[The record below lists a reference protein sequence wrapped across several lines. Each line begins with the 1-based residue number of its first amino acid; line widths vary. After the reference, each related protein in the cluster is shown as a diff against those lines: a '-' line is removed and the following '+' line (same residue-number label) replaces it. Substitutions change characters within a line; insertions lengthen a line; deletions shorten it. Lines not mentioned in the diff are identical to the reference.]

1 MLGCSGDPPVTAAPV
16 ASENSRTDQ
25 AEAAPAQPSSGST
38 TVWLHRGPEIVGLVG
53 DAAYYWDSEMSDAGG
68 IVSLAIADGRLLAKQ
83 PIRGSNVNGMP
94 SYWLPGS
101 GDEFIAAWDETPMLL
116 APDQP
121 SAKLEAG
128 ASADLQVRW
137 KGPTGRWG
145 EAIIV
150 GEKLILWD
158 YAPRQAVVAFSTV
171 TGAEL
176 WQAPLVREANGVSL
190 DYDGESVI
198 VVWQQ
203 YSATAPTPTV
213 TIAQRVRALD
223 PETGTTRWAQDFKEH
238 TGGIAAAG
246 DTLLVAKDADLL
258 FLRGKDRALVKKIAT
273 GHSPT
278 IYPSFAVG
286 EERVFVGLRDAVTA
300 YDPDTGEVQWRHP
313 IEVNAPAMAI
323 SGEHVLVSGT
333 HELVA
338 LERTTGTPAWK
349 VSIGIR
355 PYRIEANERGV
366 VAIGGLAVGFSLP
379 AHFEPERATL
389 SGRVELRCVEPDKV
403 TVQVG
408 PVTTKLDNE
417 GRYAAIVETAGLLLV
432 SAMDTRER
440 FEESRPR
447 APAAEFVP
455 LTGAGTY
462 DVPTIILDR
471 CEG

>member
-1 MLGCSGDPPVTAAPV
+1 MTANPAVPEDSGAEPAAA
-16 ASENSRTDQ
+16 ASLE
-25 AEAAPAQPSSGST
+25 PSSAST
-38 TVWLHRGPEIVGLVG
+38 TLWLHRGPEIVGLVG
-53 DAAYYWDSEMSDAGG
+53 DAAYYWDSAMSDAGG
-68 IVSLAIADGRLLAKQ
+68 IVSLAVADGHLLAKQ
-83 PIRGSNVNGMP
+83 PIRGSNVNGKP
-94 SYWLPGS
+94 SFWLPGS
-101 GDEFIAAWDETPMLL
+101 GDEVIAAWGERPVFL
-116 APDQP
+116 APVLP
-121 SAKLEAG
+121 SAALEPGAG
-128 ASADLQVRW
+128 AGLEVRW
-137 KGPTGRWG
+137 RGPVGRWG
-145 EAIIV
+145 EAMIV

-158 YAPRQAVVAFSTV
+158 FAPRQAVVAFSTL

-190 DYDGESVI
+190 DYDGKSVI
-198 VVWQQ
+198 ARWQQ

-223 PETGTTRWAQDFKEH
+223 PETGSTRWAQDFTEH

-258 FLRGKDRALVKKIAT
+258 FLRGSDRALIKKIAT

-278 IYPSFAVG
+278 IYPSFAVDG
-286 EERVFVGLRDAVTA
+286 ERVFVGLRDAITA
-300 YDPDTGEVQWRHP
+300 YDPRTGEVQWRHP
-313 IEVNAPAMAI
+313 IEVNTPAMAI
-323 SGEHVLVSGT
+323 SGDHVLVSGA

-338 LERTTGTPAWK
+338 LERTTGTPAWR

-379 AHFEPERATL
+379 AHFEPERAML
-389 SGRVELRCVEPDKV
+389 RGRVELRCVQAENV
-403 TVQVG
+403 TVEVG
-408 PVTTKLDNE
+408 PVSTNLDGE
-417 GRYAAIVETAGLLLV
+417 GRYAASVNTAGLLLV
-432 SAMDTRER
+432 SAMDTSER
-440 FEESRPR
+440 FEELRPR

-471 CEG
+471 CDP